1 MQPLDWVVVAAYFGL
16 VAAIGYRTGRNN
28 RGLEDYFLAGRSMPW
43 YAVGL
48 SVMATQASAITLVG
62 ATGQAYTDGMR
73 FIQIYL
79 GLPVAMVILSVTLV
93 PLFYRARVFT
103 AYQYLEERCGSGA
116 RSLTSLLFL
125 FGRSLSG
132 AVVIYAPS
140 VVLAVVFSLDEVLT
154 ILLIGGF
161 ATLYTALG
169 GMRAVMW
176 VETWQML
183 VILAGILFCFGAV
196 VFGLPDSV
204 GLTEAL
210 RIAGA
215 AGRLETLSFDPD
227 PRLTYTVWTGLL
239 GGLFLMLS
247 YFGCDQSQVQR
258 YLTGKSL
265 RESRISLLFNGF
277 AKLPVQFVILLTGA
291 LLFVFYQF
299 EKPPVLFDPATLAAA
314 RAERPAEMERTEAE
328 YDRAFAE
335 RREAALAL
343 AAAEGAAEPEAAP
356 ARERFLAADLAFRDT
371 REEAVRVAEEVRGE
385 SWSDTN
391 HVFPTFVFTQLPAG
405 LVGLMLIAVLAAAM
419 STVESELSALST
431 ATVVDFYRRFGNR
444 LPFFRPG
451 GPEASPRRLLL
462 AGRLG
467 ILFWGAVATGAALY
481 MGRLGSAVEAVNRVG
496 SYFYGPILGAF
507 VLAAV
512 FPNRGAR
519 RAAPAI
525 LCGVAAVWIVELL
538 PRALGL
544 PGVSYLYYNLI
555 GAAVTVGAG
564 RLFAG
569 TLGPPAG
576 RPVSRIVG
584 QPVGNAAGDRS

>member
-343 AAAEGAAEPEAAP
+343 AAAEGSAEPEAAP

-371 REEAVRVAEEVRGE
+371 REDAVRVAEEVRGE

-431 ATVVDFYRRFGNR
+431 ATVVDFYRRFGDR

-576 RPVSRIVG
+576 EPVG
-584 QPVGNAAGDRS
+584 QSVGNAAGDRS

>member
-1 MQPLDWVVVAAYFGL
+1 MQPLDWIVVAAYFGL
-16 VAAIGYRTGRNN
+16 IALVGYRTGRGN
-28 RGLEDYFLAGRSMPW
+28 RGIEDYFLARRAMPW
-43 YAVGL
+43 YAMGL

-62 ATGQAYTDGMR
+62 ATGQAYADGMR
-73 FIQIYL
+73 FLQIYL
-79 GLPVAMVILSVTLV
+79 GLPIAMVLLSVTLV

-103 AYQYLEERCGSGA
+103 AYEYLEERCGPGA
-116 RSLTSLLFL
+116 RTLTSLLFL
-125 FGRSLSG
+125 FGRALSG

-140 VVLAVVFSLDEVLT
+140 VVLSVVFSLDETLT

-183 VILAGILFCFGAV
+183 IILLGILFCFGSV
-196 VFGLPDSV
+196 VAGLPDGV
-204 GLTEAL
+204 GFGEAL
-210 RIAGA
+210 RLAGA

-227 PRLTYTVWTGLL
+227 PRQTYTVWTGLL

-258 YLTGKSL
+258 YLTGRSL

-299 EKPPVLFDPATLAAA
+299 EKPPLLFDPATLAEV
-314 RAERPAEMERTEAE
+314 RAESPAELARTEAD

-343 AAAEGAAEPEAAP
+343 AAADGAAGLEGAAV
-356 ARERFLAADLAFRDT
+356 RERFLDADRRFRET
-371 REEAVRVAEEVRGE
+371 REDARQAAETVRGE
-385 SWSDTN
+385 AWSDTN

-405 LVGLMLIAVLAAAM
+405 LVGLILIAVLAAAM

-431 ATVVDFYRRFGNR
+431 ASVVDFYRRFGDR

-451 GPEASPRRLLL
+451 SGPGAGRRLLA
-462 AGRLG
+462 AGRVG
-467 ILFWGAVATGAALY
+467 IVFWGALATGAALY

-496 SYFYGPILGAF
+496 SFFYGPILGAF
-507 VLAAV
+507 VLAALL
-512 FPNRGAR
+512 PNRGAR
-519 RAAPAI
+519 RAVPAVAA
-525 LCGVAAVWIVELL
+525 GVAAVWAVELL
-538 PRALGL
+538 PRALGV
-544 PGVSYLYYNLI
+544 PGISYLYYNL
-555 GAAVTVGAG
+555 VGAG
-564 RLFAG
+564 VTVAV
-569 TLGPPAG
+569 G
-576 RPVSRIVG
+576 RILSGVRPSSAPEAPR
-584 QPVGNAAGDRS
+584 P

>member
-16 VAAIGYRTGRNN
+16 VAAIGYRTGRHN
-28 RGLEDYFLAGRSMPW
+28 RGIEDYFLAGRSMPW

-79 GLPVAMVILSVTLV
+79 GLPIAMVILSVTLV

-140 VVLAVVFSLDEVLT
+140 VVLSVVFSLDEVLT

-196 VFGLPDSV
+196 VFGLPDGV
-204 GLTEAL
+204 GFTDAL
-210 RIAGA
+210 RLAGA
-215 AGRLETLSFDPD
+215 AGRLKTLSFDPD

-258 YLTGKSL
+258 YLTGRSL

-314 RAERPAEMERTEAE
+314 RAERPAEMERAEAA
-328 YDRAFAE
+328 YDRAFSE
-335 RREAALAL
+335 RRAAALSF
-343 AAAEGAAEPEAAP
+343 AAAEGDPAP
-356 ARERFLAADLAFRDT
+356 AVSAARERFLAAEQGFRET
-371 REEAVRVAEEVRGE
+371 RGDAVRVAEEVRGE

-431 ATVVDFYRRFGNR
+431 ATVVDFYRRFGEH

-451 GPEASPRRLLL
+451 GAEGSPRRLLL

-512 FPNRGAR
+512 FPTRGAR

-525 LCGVAAVWIVELL
+525 VCGVAAVWLVELL
-538 PRALGL
+538 PRALGV

-555 GAAVTVGAG
+555 GAGVTVAVG
-564 RLFAG
+564 RLLAG
-569 TLGPPAG
+569 ASGPPAT
-576 RPVSRIVG
+576 PA
-584 QPVGNAAGDRS
+584 PEPAAGGAS

>member
-371 REEAVRVAEEVRGE
+371 REDAVRVAEEVRGE

-431 ATVVDFYRRFGNR
+431 ATVVDFYRRFGDR

-467 ILFWGAVATGAALY
+467 ILFWGTVATGAALY

-576 RPVSRIVG
+576 EPVG
-584 QPVGNAAGDRS
+584 QSVGNAAGDRS

>member
-16 VAAIGYRTGRNN
+16 VAAIGYRTGRHN
-28 RGLEDYFLAGRSMPW
+28 RGIEDYFLAGRSMPW

-79 GLPVAMVILSVTLV
+79 GLPIAMVILSVTLV

-140 VVLAVVFSLDEVLT
+140 VVLSVVFSLDEVLT

-196 VFGLPDSV
+196 VFGLPDGV
-204 GLTEAL
+204 GFTDAL
-210 RIAGA
+210 RLAGA

-227 PRLTYTVWTGLL
+227 PQLTYTVWTGLL

-258 YLTGKSL
+258 YLTGRSL

-314 RAERPAEMERTEAE
+314 RAERPAEMERAEAA
-328 YDRAFAE
+328 YDRAFTE
-335 RREAALAL
+335 RREAALSF
-343 AAAEGAAEPEAAP
+343 AAAEGDPAP
-356 ARERFLAADLAFRDT
+356 AMSAARERFLAAEQGFQDRRGD
-371 REEAVRVAEEVRGE
+371 AVRVAEEVRGE

-431 ATVVDFYRRFGNR
+431 ATVVDFYRRFGDR

-451 GPEASPRRLLL
+451 GAEGSPRRLLL

-512 FPNRGAR
+512 FPTRGAR

-525 LCGVAAVWIVELL
+525 VCGVAAVWLVELL
-538 PRALGL
+538 PRALGV

-555 GAAVTVGAG
+555 GAGVTVAVG
-564 RLFAG
+564 RLLAG
-569 TLGPPAG
+569 ASGPPAT
-576 RPVSRIVG
+576 PA
-584 QPVGNAAGDRS
+584 PEPAAEGAS

>member
-1 MQPLDWVVVAAYFGL
+1 MTTNTWSRRKL
-16 VAAIGYRTGRNN
+16 
-28 RGLEDYFLAGRSMPW
+28 RGS
-43 YAVGL
+43 
-48 SVMATQASAITLVG
+48 TL
-62 ATGQAYTDGMR
+62 
-73 FIQIYL
+73 L
-79 GLPVAMVILSVTLV
+79 
-93 PLFYRARVFT
+93 
-103 AYQYLEERCGSGA
+103 
-116 RSLTSLLFL
+116 
-125 FGRSLSG
+125 
-132 AVVIYAPS
+132 
-140 VVLAVVFSLDEVLT
+140 
-154 ILLIGGF
+154 
-161 ATLYTALG
+161 
-169 GMRAVMW
+169 
-176 VETWQML
+176 
-183 VILAGILFCFGAV
+183 
-196 VFGLPDSV
+196 
-204 GLTEAL
+204 
-210 RIAGA
+210 AGA

-227 PRLTYTVWTGLL
+227 PQLTYTVWTGLL

-258 YLTGKSL
+258 YLTGRSL

-314 RAERPAEMERTEAE
+314 RAERPAEMERAEAA
-328 YDRAFAE
+328 YDRAFTE
-335 RREAALAL
+335 RRAAALSF
-343 AAAEGAAEPEAAP
+343 AAAEGDPAP
-356 ARERFLAADLAFRDT
+356 AVSAARERFLAAEQGFQDRRGD
-371 REEAVRVAEEVRGE
+371 AVRVAEEVRGE

-431 ATVVDFYRRFGNR
+431 ATVVDFYRRFGER

-451 GPEASPRRLLL
+451 GAEGSPRRLLL

-512 FPNRGAR
+512 FPTRGAR

-525 LCGVAAVWIVELL
+525 VCGVAAVWLVELL
-538 PRALGL
+538 PRALGV

-555 GAAVTVGAG
+555 GAGVTVAVG
-564 RLFAG
+564 RLLAG
-569 TLGPPAG
+569 ASGPPSAPEPQ
-576 RPVSRIVG
+576 RAVG
-584 QPVGNAAGDRS
+584 SAS

>member
-1 MQPLDWVVVAAYFGL
+1 MQPLDWIVVAAYFGL
-16 VAAIGYRTGRNN
+16 IALVGYRTGRGN
-28 RGLEDYFLAGRSMPW
+28 RGIEDYFLARRAMPW
-43 YAVGL
+43 YAMGL

-62 ATGQAYTDGMR
+62 ATGQAYADGMR
-73 FIQIYL
+73 FLQIYL
-79 GLPVAMVILSVTLV
+79 GLPIAMVLLSVTLV

-103 AYQYLEERCGSGA
+103 AYEYLEERCGSGA
-116 RSLTSLLFL
+116 RTLTSLLFL
-125 FGRSLSG
+125 FGRALSG

-140 VVLAVVFSLDEVLT
+140 VVLSVVFSLDETLT

-183 VILAGILFCFGAV
+183 IILLGILFCFGSV
-196 VFGLPDSV
+196 VAGLPDGV
-204 GLTEAL
+204 GLGEAL
-210 RIAGA
+210 RLAGA

-227 PRLTYTVWTGLL
+227 PRQTYTVWTGLL

-258 YLTGKSL
+258 YLTGRSL

-299 EKPPVLFDPATLAAA
+299 EKPPLLFDPATLAEV
-314 RAERPAEMERTEAE
+314 RAESPVELARTEAD

-343 AAAEGAAEPEAAP
+343 AAADGEAGPEDAA
-356 ARERFLAADLAFRDT
+356 ARERFFTADRRFQET
-371 REEAVRVAEEVRGE
+371 REDARQAAEAVRGE
-385 SWSDTN
+385 AWSDTN

-405 LVGLMLIAVLAAAM
+405 LVGLILIAVLAAAM

-431 ATVVDFYRRFGNR
+431 ASVVDFYRRFGDR

-451 GPEASPRRLLL
+451 SGPGAGRRLLA
-462 AGRLG
+462 AGRAG
-467 ILFWGAVATGAALY
+467 IVFWGALATGAALY

-496 SYFYGPILGAF
+496 SFFYGPILGAF
-507 VLAAV
+507 VLAALL
-512 FPNRGAR
+512 PNRGAR
-519 RAAPAI
+519 RAVPAI
-525 LCGVAAVWIVELL
+525 AAGVAAVWAVELL
-538 PRALGL
+538 PRALGV
-544 PGVSYLYYNLI
+544 PGISYLYYNL
-555 GAAVTVGAG
+555 VGAG
-564 RLFAG
+564 VTVAV
-569 TLGPPAG
+569 G
-576 RPVSRIVG
+576 RMLSGGKPS
-584 QPVGNAAGDRS
+584 AAPEAPRP

>member
-343 AAAEGAAEPEAAP
+343 AAAEGSAEPEAAP

-371 REEAVRVAEEVRGE
+371 REDAVRVAEEVRGE

-431 ATVVDFYRRFGNR
+431 ATVVDFYRRFGDR

-467 ILFWGAVATGAALY
+467 ILFWGTVATGAALY

-576 RPVSRIVG
+576 EPVG
-584 QPVGNAAGDRS
+584 QSVGNAPGDRS

>member
-1 MQPLDWVVVAAYFGL
+1 MQPLDWLVVAAYFGL
-16 VAAIGYRTGRNN
+16 IVLVGTWTGRGNK
-28 RGLEDYFLAGRSMPW
+28 GLEDYFLARRSMPW
-43 YAVGL
+43 YAMGL

-62 ATGQAYTDGMR
+62 TTGQAYVDGMR

-79 GLPVAMVILSVTLV
+79 GLPIAMVILCFTLV

-103 AYQYLEERCGSGA
+103 AYEYLERRCGPGT

-125 FGRSLSG
+125 FGRALSG

-140 VVLAVVFSLDEVLT
+140 VVLAVVFSLDATLT

-161 ATLYTALG
+161 ATIYTALG

-183 VILAGILFCFGAV
+183 IILLGIFFCLGSV
-196 VFGLPDSV
+196 VFGLPDGV
-204 GLTEAL
+204 GLGEAL

-215 AGRLETLSFDPD
+215 TGRLETLSFDPN
-227 PRLTYTVWTGLL
+227 PQHTYTIWTGLL

-258 YLTGKSL
+258 YLTGRSL
-265 RESRISLLFNGF
+265 RESRLSLLFNGF
-277 AKLPVQFVILLTGA
+277 AKIPVQFVILLTGA

-299 EKPPVLFDPATLAAA
+299 ERPPLLFDPATLAETRAA
-314 RAERPAEMERTEAE
+314 DPEGMAAAEAE
-328 YDRAFAE
+328 YDLAFEA

-343 AAAEGAAEPEAAP
+343 ADADAP
-356 ARERFLAADLAFRDT
+356 DTRERFLAADHAFQTIRG
-371 REEAVRVAEEVRGE
+371 EAVAAAASAKGE
-385 SWSDTN
+385 PWTDTN

-405 LVGLMLIAVLAAAM
+405 MVGLILVAVLAAAM

-431 ATVVDFYRRFGNR
+431 ASIVDFYRRFR
-444 LPFFRPG
+444 TRIARP
-451 GPEASPRRLLL
+451 ASERHYLR
-462 AGRLG
+462 AGRVG
-467 ILFWGAVATGAALY
+467 ILFWGAVATGAALW

-512 FPNRGAR
+512 FPKRGASG
-519 RAAPAI
+519 AFYAI
-525 LCGVAAVWIVELL
+525 LCGVAAVWACELA
-538 PRALGL
+538 PRFLGL
-544 PGVSYLYYNLI
+544 PGISYLYYNL
-555 GAAVTVGAG
+555 VGAG
-564 RLFAG
+564 V
-569 TLGPPAG
+569 T
-576 RPVSRIVG
+576 V
-584 QPVGNAAGDRS
+584 AAGLSITAARKA

>member
-258 YLTGKSL
+258 YLTGRSL

-356 ARERFLAADLAFRDT
+356 ARERFLAADRAFRDT
-371 REEAVRVAEEVRGE
+371 REDAVRVAEEVRGE

-431 ATVVDFYRRFGNR
+431 ATVVDFYRRFGDR

-451 GPEASPRRLLL
+451 GPEAPPRRLLL

-525 LCGVAAVWIVELL
+525 LCGVAAVWVVELL

-569 TLGPPAG
+569 ALGPPAG
-576 RPVSRIVG
+576 RPVS
-584 QPVGNAAGDRS
+584 QPVGNAPGDRS

>member
-204 GLTEAL
+204 GLTDAL

-343 AAAEGAAEPEAAP
+343 AAAEGSAEPEAAP

-371 REEAVRVAEEVRGE
+371 REDAVRVAEEVRGE

-431 ATVVDFYRRFGNR
+431 ATVVDFYRRFGDR

-576 RPVSRIVG
+576 EPVG
-584 QPVGNAAGDRS
+584 QSVGNAAGDRS

>member
-210 RIAGA
+210 RIAGV

-431 ATVVDFYRRFGNR
+431 ATVVDFYRRFGDR